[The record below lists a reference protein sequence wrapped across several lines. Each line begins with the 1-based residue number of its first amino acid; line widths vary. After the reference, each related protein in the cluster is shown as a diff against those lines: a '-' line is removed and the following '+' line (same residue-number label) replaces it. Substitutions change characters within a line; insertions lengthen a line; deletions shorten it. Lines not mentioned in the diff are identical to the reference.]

1 MILKRLHVL
10 GWIFAILMSLVEAQL
25 VHLQF
30 GTREFWESEARASRI
45 GGQPVPFQR
54 GGIYD
59 RYGRPLAEG
68 ETVNRLIMTY
78 QQFRKETVIGQLIG
92 GGRLLADISGRP
104 APRVR
109 DVLERPTAWIRL
121 VLGAEASE
129 LSALTD
135 REAADYGFY
144 ARNLLAMDEAP
155 FRSLMEESEERGM
168 SYLELVPGCLE
179 KVYVGVEEQA
189 SALRDLAA
197 SVDLE
202 HAEFID
208 LLDRAIQEVRDAA
221 QRTIERFAVA
231 PTPSQRAAIFKDHE
245 SRPRVLSGAV
255 SYQTVFLVNLVP
267 ERFVG
272 CEVVDVTRRSYP
284 ERAQDISPALIGW
297 VGFPTD
303 EMLGLAEDDSQRY
316 QELRS
321 RPPEEIDG
329 ETAEH
334 IDWLRQQIRHY
345 DYRADEEQ
353 GRAGLEALLEPV
365 LRGKRGWR
373 IVERD
378 SAKQDTRLLEMTP
391 PQNGQDVRLT
401 LDLDLQRACE
411 RVLAKNGQ
419 NGAIVLL
426 DPRDGAIRAMATW
439 PNPTRQQIRKDYA
452 DLLKDPDWPLHQ
464 RAYRPPGNAPPPG
477 SVFKVVA
484 TAAALEAGVITPATT
499 FNCQHYYQ
507 VGQTPLKCMGSHGEI
522 DLVTAL
528 KKSCNIYFYELSRH
542 LPLKLVLGMAQRF
555 GLGQASGF
563 GDAERLGLPAPARS
577 IGELDC
583 PFQTGSGVTF
593 GMRTLI
599 GHGAIDDVTPLQI
612 ATMMAPFA
620 NGGMRV
626 RPFLIDAIGGR
637 RAPRDAPV
645 SIGLKA
651 DTVATVRKG
660 MIAATEEDG
669 TAQPRGG
676 YDLRPFRVAAKTG
689 TSQDASRVDHAWIA
703 GFFPYDQPEFS
714 FAVFLEHVGKGG
726 GAAGTPVL
734 GELLSQPE
742 LKR

>member
-1 MILKRLHVL
+1 MILRRLHVL
-10 GWIFAILMSLVEAQL
+10 GWIFAILITMVEAQL

-59 RYGRPLAEG
+59 RFGRPLAEG
-68 ETVNRLIMTY
+68 ETVNRLIMVH
-78 QQFRKETVIGQLIG
+78 QQFRKETVIGQLVG
-92 GGRLLADISGRP
+92 GCRLLTEVSGSP

-121 VLGAEASE
+121 LMGAGASD
-129 LSALTD
+129 LSLLTD

-144 ARNLLAMDEAP
+144 ARKLLGMKEAP
-155 FRSLMEESEERGM
+155 FRALQEEAEQRGV
-168 SYLELVPGCLE
+168 SYLELVPGCLDE
-179 KVYVGVEEQA
+179 VFAGVKQQA
-189 SALRDLAA
+189 GALQDLAQ

-202 HAEFID
+202 YSEFVG
-208 LLDRAIQEVRDAA
+208 LLDREIREVRSAV
-221 QRTIERFAVA
+221 QRTIDRATLP
-231 PTPSQRAAIFKDHE
+231 PTTSQRAAIRKDHE
-245 SRPRVLSGAV
+245 GRPRVLSPAV

-272 CEVVDVTRRSYP
+272 FEVVDVSRRSYP
-284 ERAQDISPALIGW
+284 EQAQDISPVLLGW

-303 EMLGLAEDDSQRY
+303 EMLSLAEDDSQLYR
-316 QELRS
+316 ELRS
-321 RPPEEIDG
+321 RPREERDVD
-329 ETAEH
+329 TSMH
-334 IDWLRQQIRHY
+334 IDWLKQQIRHY

-353 GRAGLEALLEPV
+353 GRSGLEALLEPV

-378 SAKQDTRLLEMTP
+378 SSKQDTRLLELTP
-391 PQNGQDVRLT
+391 PVEGQDVILT
-401 LDLDLQRACE
+401 LDLELQRACE
-411 RVLAKNGQ
+411 RVLAANGQ
-419 NGAIVLL
+419 KGSIVLL
-426 DPRDGAIRAMATW
+426 DARDGAIRAMATW
-439 PNPTRQQIRKDYA
+439 PNPTREQIRRDYGN
-452 DLLKDPDWPLHQ
+452 LIKDPDRPLHQ
-464 RAYRPPGNAPPPG
+464 RAYRPPGNPPPPG

-484 TAAALEAGVITPATT
+484 TAAALEAGIIGAGTT
-499 FNCQHYYQ
+499 FSCEHYYQ
-507 VGQTPLKCMGSHGEI
+507 VGQTRLKCMHAHGEI

-528 KKSCNIYFYELSRH
+528 ELSCNIYFYKLSRQ
-542 LPLKLVLGMAQRF
+542 LPLQLVLNMAQKF

-563 GDAERLGLPAPARS
+563 GDRDRFGLSSPAQS
-577 IGELDC
+577 IGEMGC
-583 PFQTGSGVTF
+583 GFQTGNGVLF

-626 RPFLIDAIGGR
+626 TPFLVDTIGGNK
-637 RAPRDAPV
+637 APRDAPV
-645 SIGLKA
+645 RIGLKA

-660 MIAATEEDG
+660 MIAAAQTG
-669 TAQPRGG
+669 TARPRGG
-676 YDLRPFRVAAKTG
+676 YDLRPYKVAAKTG
-689 TSQDASRVDHAWIA
+689 TPQDASRVDHAWIA
-703 GFFPYDQPEFS
+703 GFFPHDRPELS
-714 FAVFLEHVGKGG
+714 FAIFLEHVGMGG

-734 GELLSQPE
+734 GELLAQPE